1 MKSNITKI
9 YLALFFIFVTSKN
22 LHAQTVLKITKYNGA
37 ATQTV
42 AVPAGIGSSTAKV
55 MRQLV
60 TFKVSG
66 NINNAVDEVS
76 FAVRYIPQDFN
87 PLDNPNRPKEFS
99 SNQIIRQNFHCL
111 FKIPGVNSKNKKTV
125 TLTLS
130 PNIVPKDGL
139 WDISPASLLGCSY

>member
-9 YLALFFIFVTSKN
+9 LLALFFVFVTSKN
-22 LHAQTVLKITKYNGA
+22 LHAETVLKITKLNGQ

-55 MRQLV
+55 MKQYL

-66 NINNAVDEVS
+66 NINNAIDEVS
-76 FAVRYIPQDFN
+76 FAVRFIPQDFN

-99 SNQIIRQNFHCL
+99 SNQIIRRNLMCL
-111 FKIPGVNSKNKKTV
+111 IKIHAASGKKPV

-130 PNIVPKDGL
+130 PKIIPQGGL